1 MQMPRLL
8 ASSENGFGLSA
19 MTVLIVEDDDL
30 VRDLIARELEEAG
43 YVVVEAVTAEDGL
56 KVLEHHPVNALFTD
70 IGLPGALDGW
80 QLAEQARKLD
90 PVLPVIYATGYSEET
105 PRVVTGGVFL
115 RKPYVPSTVMAA
127 LDRLL
132 AR

>member
-8 ASSENGFGLSA
+8 ASSENGPGLSA

-56 KVLEHHPVNALFTD
+56 KVLEHQPVNALFTD
-70 IGLPGALDGW
+70 IRLPGALDGW
-80 QLAEQARKLD
+80 QLAERARKLD